1 MEQNLTSQRVVGIVI
16 LAWIAIIGFDF
27 LLHGGILAGLY
38 FQPSSFLLPPDKAFL
53 LIPLGYLSFL
63 IFEVFI
69 VWLMI
74 QLNITGWKDGLLFG
88 LKVGAFVWGAMCLG
102 LLSISTAGFKL
113 LAGWFL
119 GQTVEAG
126 IGGLVAGSGFAM
138 TKLGRLALYV
148 LLFFLIMTVT
158 TVVLQS
164 LGFAPQAAFNQF

>member
-1 MEQNLTSQRVVGIVI
+1 MEKNLTRQRLVGIVI

-27 LLHGGILAGLY
+27 LLHGGVLAGLY
-38 FQPSSFLLPPDKAFL
+38 IQPSPFLLSPNEAFL

-74 QLNITGWKDGLLFG
+74 QLNITGWKDGMFFG
-88 LKVGAFVWGAMCLG
+88 LKVGAFMWGAMCLG
-102 LLSISTAGFKL
+102 LLSISTASVEL

-126 IGGLVAGSGFAM
+126 IGGLVAGLGFARN
-138 TKLGRLALYV
+138 KLGRLALYV
-148 LLFFLIMTVT
+148 LLFFLIMIVITVI
-158 TVVLQS
+158 LQS
-164 LGFAPQAAFNQF
+164 LGLAPQVTFNQ